1 MDLLFKFL
9 LKNSTID
16 VTKEQEVE
24 RNRYYKHLF
33 NWCYSISLIDFC
45 CLFDWLNCL
54 NLFYGINDEKYPSN

>member
-45 CLFDWLNCL
+45 CLFDRLNCL